1 MGGLEPASVVPP
13 IAFSEPLLPRDVSYL
28 ERQMLKLHFGNT
40 EDIT

>member
-1 MGGLEPASVVPP
+1 MGELEPALVVPP

-28 ERQMLKLHFGNT
+28 EWQMLKLHFGNT